1 MAEEE
6 PNFKEAIHIKIFL
19 DFLIYIEKKTYR
31 ICNVGWFF
39 LNDVLKVE
47 ITPIITTV

>member
-19 DFLIYIEKKTYR
+19 DFLYGKKETYSMY
-31 ICNVGWFF
+31 C
-39 LNDVLKVE
+39 
-47 ITPIITTV
+47 

>member
-19 DFLIYIEKKTYR
+19 DFLYWKKH
-31 ICNVGWFF
+31 IVCIVEWFF

-47 ITPIITTV
+47 IIPIITIQYR

>member
-19 DFLIYIEKKTYR
+19 DFLYWKKTTY
-31 ICNVGWFF
+31 VYVMLDGFF
-39 LNDVLKVE
+39 WMMFWRLK
-47 ITPIITTV
+47 